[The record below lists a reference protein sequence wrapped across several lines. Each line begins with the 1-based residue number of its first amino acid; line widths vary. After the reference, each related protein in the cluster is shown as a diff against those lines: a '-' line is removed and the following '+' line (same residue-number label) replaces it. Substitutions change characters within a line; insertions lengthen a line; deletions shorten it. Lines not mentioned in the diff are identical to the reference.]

1 MKERM
6 RTRKF
11 TLFMKYFLVFSLVIL
26 LSFAI
31 IGCSLLFFVA
41 SYWKNEKVDLLQENA
56 KNVAVSTADIL
67 SFNRLRKD
75 DDTAMWNMI
84 TSILKQTSSAID
96 ADAFIINT
104 NGSLICKDMY
114 SPSFADET
122 LTECPEHSSIK
133 ISSSIIKSA
142 KSGNYIDFGDFEG
155 TLPELNI
162 IAAEPISVGGQI
174 KGTVFVI
181 QPIMGELTPF
191 VMNIAKM
198 FFFAALFSMM
208 FAFILIY
215 VLAYR
220 FTKPLREMANATK
233 LYSGGD
239 FSYRV
244 PIKGNDELADLCR
257 DFNAMASALSITESA
272 RRSFV
277 ANVSHELKTP
287 ITTIGGFIEGVLD
300 GTIPEEKREHY
311 LKIVSDEIK
320 RLSRLITT
328 MLNMSK
334 IEAGNLQLKPETYDI
349 SNQIVRIMLGFEQL
363 IENKNI
369 EIVGLDDIESISVT
383 ADEDLI
389 NQVIYNLVD
398 NAVKFTNPNGSISF
412 SISRMPGGVSVAIR
426 NTGAGIPP
434 DELPRV
440 FERFYKVDKSR
451 SLDSKSAGLGLYIVK
466 SVIEMHHGDILVSS
480 RVNEYTEFK
489 FTLPSSSRHENS

>member
-1 MKERM
+1 
-6 RTRKF
+6 
-11 TLFMKYFLVFSLVIL
+11 MKYFLVFSLVIL

-31 IGCSLLFFVA
+31 IGCSLLVFVA
-41 SYWKNEKVDLLQENA
+41 SYWRNEKVDLLQENA

-67 SFNRLRKD
+67 SFNRSRKND
-75 DDTAMWNMI
+75 DSAMWNMI
-84 TSILKQTSSAID
+84 TNILKQTSSAIG
-96 ADAFIINT
+96 ADAFIIDIND
-104 NGSLICKDMY
+104 NFICKDMF
-114 SPSFADET
+114 SPSFSDEA
-122 LTECPEHSSIK
+122 LTECPQHSK
-133 ISSSIIKSA
+133 IHVPEDILKRAYAGS
-142 KSGNYIDFGDFEG
+142 YIDFNDFNG
-155 TLPELNI
+155 SLGELNI
-162 IAAEPISVGGQI
+162 VAAEPISVGGQI
-174 KGTVFVI
+174 KGVVFVI
-181 QPIMGELTPF
+181 QPILGELTPF

-215 VLAYR
+215 ILAYR

-233 LYSGGD
+233 LYSSGD

-244 PIKGNDELADLCR
+244 PINGNDELSDLCR

-287 ITTIGGFIEGVLD
+287 VTTIGGFIDGVLD

-311 LKIVSDEIK
+311 LKIVSDEVK

-334 IEAGNLQLKPETYDI
+334 IEAGNLQLKPSSYDI
-349 SNQIVRIMLGFEQL
+349 GNQIVRILLGFEQL

-369 EIVGLDDIESISVT
+369 EIFGLDDTEGITVT

-398 NAVKFTNPNGSISF
+398 NAVKFTNPNGSITFNITHNSEY
-412 SISRMPGGVSVAIR
+412 VCVAIR
-426 NTGAGIPP
+426 NTGAGIPSE
-434 DELPRV
+434 ELPRV

-451 SLDSKSAGLGLYIVK
+451 SLDAKSAGLGLYIVK
-466 SVIEMHHGDILVSS
+466 SVIEMHHGDISVSS
-480 RVNEYTEFK
+480 VVNEYTEFK
-489 FTLPSSSRHENS
+489 FTIPAAPGMKSL